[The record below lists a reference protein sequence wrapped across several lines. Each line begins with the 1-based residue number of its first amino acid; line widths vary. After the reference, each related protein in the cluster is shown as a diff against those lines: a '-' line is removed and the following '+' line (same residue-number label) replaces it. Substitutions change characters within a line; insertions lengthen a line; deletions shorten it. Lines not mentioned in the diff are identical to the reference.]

1 MNRTNSKVDAYLSKL
16 ETWQDESRALRRIL
30 LDCQL
35 TEELKWGKPCYTFNN
50 SNIAIIQGF
59 SHYCALMFFKGSLFK
74 DTHHILVQPGKN
86 TQAGRQIRFT
96 EKREIAEMEA
106 ILRAYI
112 HEAIEVEKAGLEV
125 GDVIPETFLKD
136 IDVKPPQ
143 NTWFQKSFKPSWTK
157 ILP

>member
-74 DTHHILVQPGKN
+74 DTHHILVQP
-86 TQAGRQIRFT
+86 R
-96 EKREIAEMEA
+96 
-106 ILRAYI
+106 
-112 HEAIEVEKAGLEV
+112 
-125 GDVIPETFLKD
+125 
-136 IDVKPPQ
+136 
-143 NTWFQKSFKPSWTK
+143 
-157 ILP
+157 